1 MNDIDHYYRMKEI
14 LRLVKEYTN
23 PFNINIRVIDEKEIL
38 AISFRS
44 DIENKLM
51 KDEKVNMLNKIKT
64 KIEDDNFQYKRLE
77 SSLTGALIIKLSSEL
92 ELIRNEIKKDFNIK
106 EVIENG
112 N

>member
-14 LRLVKEYTN
+14 LRLINEYTN
-23 PFNINIRVIDEKEIL
+23 PLNITVINEKEIL

-51 KDEKVNMLNKIKT
+51 RDEKVNMLNKIKT
-64 KIEDDNFQYKRLE
+64 KIEDDNIQYHRLE
-77 SSLTGALIIKLSSEL
+77 SSLTGALRIKLNSEL
-92 ELIRNEIKKDFNIK
+92 DLLRSEIKKDFNIK
-106 EVIENG
+106 EEMING